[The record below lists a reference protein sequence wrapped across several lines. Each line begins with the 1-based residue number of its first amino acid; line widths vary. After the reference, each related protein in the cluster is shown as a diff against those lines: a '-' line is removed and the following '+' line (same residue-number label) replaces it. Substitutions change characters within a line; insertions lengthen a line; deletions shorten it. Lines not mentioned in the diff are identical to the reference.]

1 MGRRE
6 RKSPKR
12 SHGIVIALVSAAL
25 VLLILALVFLKPR
38 DAGKGSAASGLEQ
51 GSGSTDGS
59 AVATTGSV
67 IPVTFPLVLEDG
79 KLEIENV
86 FQFVGFNPDC
96 GDQEGDDIASI
107 TVKNTS
113 DTYLERADITL
124 TADDGQVLHFS
135 VTCLPAGKTAMAF
148 SQENALAETDAV
160 YGNITCEAVFDTNA
174 SMNDDKISVSIDGS
188 RITLRNKT
196 GKEITEL
203 IVYCR
208 CTLGDQYF
216 GGITYTYTVNNL
228 APYGTAEV
236 DAVDCILGMA
246 EVVRISVNES

>member
-6 RKSPKR
+6 RISPKR
-12 SHGIVIALVSAAL
+12 SHGIVTALALAAL
-25 VLLILALVFLKPR
+25 ILLILALVFLKPR
-38 DAGKGSAASGLEQ
+38 DAGKGTAASGQEQ
-51 GSGSTDGS
+51 SSGSTGES
-59 AVATTGSV
+59 SGPI
-67 IPVTFPLVLEDG
+67 IPVAFPLTLEDG
-79 KLEIENV
+79 MLEIENA

-96 GDQEGDDIASI
+96 GNQEGDDIASI

-113 DTYLERADITL
+113 DTFLERADITL
-124 TADDGQVLHFS
+124 TAENGQVLHFS

-148 SQENALAETDAV
+148 SQENASAETDAA
-160 YGNITCEAVFDTNA
+160 YGNITCEAVFDTDA
-174 SMNDDKISVSIDGS
+174 SMNDDKISVSVDGS

-196 GKEITEL
+196 GKEIKEL
-203 IVYCR
+203 VVYCR

-228 APYGTAEV
+228 SPYGIAEV

-246 EVVRISVNES
+246 EVVRITVNGP